1 MKRPRSTRW
10 QSLEPFVRNT
20 AIGLSTALLL
30 ASNAFAQAGGAS
42 PWEKS
47 HRQGACSGCH
57 RCWRPDVCLWR
68 GRGKENVCR
77 NRVRPW
83 HGRPRRQL
91 PDLVVRRLS
100 RPRATKMQANP
111 VFRSLNRPLTIL
123 GAERKLFFFAL
134 VMGACVFNLLNSLAG
149 AVGIFFALYLFAR
162 WATRTDPQ
170 ILRFLLNSTKI
181 RTQYD
186 PMKFEPVQVRRLDRV

>member
-1 MKRPRSTRW
+1 M
-10 QSLEPFVRNT
+10 
-20 AIGLSTALLL
+20 
-30 ASNAFAQAGGAS
+30 
-42 PWEKS
+42 
-47 HRQGACSGCH
+47 H
-57 RCWRPDVCLWR
+57 
-68 GRGKENVCR
+68 
-77 NRVRPW
+77 
-83 HGRPRRQL
+83 
-91 PDLVVRRLS
+91 
-100 RPRATKMQANP
+100 ANP

-186 PMKFEPVQVRRLDRV
+186 PMKFEPIAIRRVRSV

>member
-1 MKRPRSTRW
+1 
-10 QSLEPFVRNT
+10 
-20 AIGLSTALLL
+20 
-30 ASNAFAQAGGAS
+30 
-42 PWEKS
+42 
-47 HRQGACSGCH
+47 
-57 RCWRPDVCLWR
+57 
-68 GRGKENVCR
+68 
-77 NRVRPW
+77 
-83 HGRPRRQL
+83 
-91 PDLVVRRLS
+91 
-100 RPRATKMQANP
+100 MQTNP

-134 VMGACVFNLLNSLAG
+134 VMGACVFNLLNTLAG

-186 PMKFEPVQVRRLDRV
+186 PMKFEPTTIKRLRSV